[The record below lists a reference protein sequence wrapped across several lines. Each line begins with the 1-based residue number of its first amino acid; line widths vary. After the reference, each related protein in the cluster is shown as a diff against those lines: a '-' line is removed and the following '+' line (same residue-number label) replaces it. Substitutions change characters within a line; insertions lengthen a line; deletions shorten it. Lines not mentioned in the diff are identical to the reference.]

1 MPQFQFNC
9 CDIKSQNT
17 TSISLVDEQPIRV
30 YDIKVALAS
39 NLKNTHISTLFL
51 YTSPD
56 SEKHLDASIVWDIQ
70 HHSIVYYNILKHTNR
85 CAVCYKRAAPIIGD
99 CSFCHSK
106 FCAMHRLPESH
117 TCACMNQ
124 CKQQQY
130 ESNRDTLM
138 RNKCVASQI

>member
-1 MPQFQFNC
+1 MPQFQLNC
-9 CDIKSQNT
+9 CNIKSQHI
-17 TSISLVDEQPIRV
+17 TSISFVDELPIRV

-39 NLKNTHISTLFL
+39 ALQNTHISTLFI
-51 YTSPD
+51 YTSPE
-56 SEKHLDASIVWDIQ
+56 SEKHLDASSLWDTQ
-70 HHSIVYYNILKHTNR
+70 QSIVYYNSIQNR
-85 CAVCYKRAAPIIGD
+85 CTTCFKRAAPLIGD
-99 CSFCHSK
+99 CNFCMSK

-130 ESNRDTLM
+130 ETNRDTLM

>member
-30 YDIKVALAS
+30 YDIKAALAS

-56 SEKHLDASIVWDIQ
+56 SEKHLDASIVWDIH
-70 HHSIVYYNILKHTNR
+70 HHSIVYYNIIKHTNR

-99 CSFCHSK
+99 CSFCQSK

>member
-17 TSISLVDEQPIRV
+17 TSISVDTQQPIRV
-30 YDIKVALAS
+30 YDIKVALSSTIQNA
-39 NLKNTHISTLFL
+39 HISTLFL
-51 YTSPD
+51 YTSID
-56 SEKHLDASIVWDIQ
+56 AEKHLDASSVWNMQ
-70 HHSIVYYNILKHTNR
+70 HTIVYYNILKHTNK
-85 CAVCYKRAAPIIGD
+85 CAICYKRAAPIIGD
-99 CSFCHSK
+99 CSFCQSK

-117 TCACMNQ
+117 TCVCINQ